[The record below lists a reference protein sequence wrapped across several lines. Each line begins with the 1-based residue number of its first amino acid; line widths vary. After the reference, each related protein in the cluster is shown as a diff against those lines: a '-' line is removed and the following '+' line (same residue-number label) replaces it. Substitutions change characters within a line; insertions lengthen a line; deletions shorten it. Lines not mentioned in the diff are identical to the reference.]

1 MNTKLVQVDVESLQN
16 QATHKQ
22 AMARLKEAGNHQEW
36 WTGRFSDRNSIWIGR
51 RCTESGIFP

>member
-22 AMARLKEAGNHQEW
+22 AMARLKEAGEK
-36 WTGRFSDRNSIWIGR
+36 S
-51 RCTESGIFP
+51 SGMVDWSLFRQKQYMDWEEMH